1 MARSV
6 YYYHMKQLRSEDKY
20 ASEKNEIKDIFHK
33 HKGRYGYRRVTA
45 EMRNRKYVINHKTVQ
60 RLMDEMGLKRQIRKV
75 RYRSYK
81 GEIGKVAPNIIN
93 RDFVATAPNRKWA
106 TDITQINIGST
117 KIYLS
122 PILDMYN
129 GEIISHNISTSPNLD
144 QVYDMLDK
152 AFAKFDNLDGL
163 ILHSDQGWQYQHF
176 GYRKR
181 LEEHH
186 IIQSMSRKGNC
197 LDNSM
202 MENFFGIMKS
212 ELLYAEKFESAQA
225 FIKALEEYIEYYNN
239 KRIKSPLKGKSP
251 VQYRTLSING

>member
-6 YYYHMKQLRSEDKY
+6 FYYHLKRLDAMDKY
-20 ASEKNEIKDIFHK
+20 STEKEMIKNIFHE

-45 EMRNRKYVINHKTVQ
+45 EMHNRGFVINHKTVRQ
-60 RLMDEMGLKRQIRKV
+60 LMTVMGLKSVIRKV

-81 GEIGKVAPNIIN
+81 GPVGKVAPNIIN
-93 RDFVATAPNRKWA
+93 RDFLATAPNRKWA

-117 KIYLS
+117 KLYLS
-122 PILDMYN
+122 PILDMFN
-129 GEIISHNISTSPNLD
+129 GEIISYNISKSPNLK

-152 AFAKFDNLDGL
+152 AFGKFDKLDGL
-163 ILHSDQGWQYQHF
+163 ILHSDQGWQYQNY

-181 LEEHH
+181 LKKHH

-197 LDNSM
+197 LDNAM
-202 MENFFGIMKS
+202 AENFFGIMKS
-212 ELLYAEKFESAQA
+212 ELLYPQKFESEEE

-239 KRIKSPLKGKSP
+239 KRIKYRLKGKSP
-251 VQYRTLSING
+251 VQYRTLSIYS